1 MLPGTEALY
10 LVSIRWEQINME
22 KEYKLS
28 RIIITGFMMIA
39 SLIMFI
45 NEDISVK
52 IFGTIVFTLVAFLAS
67 VIGGRVSRKMIQ
79 TGDKL
84 SGLLH
89 KILYY
94 FALLLLLIA
103 VATLLYLIYD
113 NVVDVIP
120 YSSDLGIAA
129 GQAILTVIIALAF
142 LFFVITP
149 YVQTLIV
156 LFIRKLKNN

>member
-94 FALLLLLIA
+94 FALLLLIIA

-120 YSSDLGIAA
+120 YSGDLGIAA

-149 YVQTLIV
+149 YVHTLIV
-156 LFIRKLKNN
+156 LFIRKIKK